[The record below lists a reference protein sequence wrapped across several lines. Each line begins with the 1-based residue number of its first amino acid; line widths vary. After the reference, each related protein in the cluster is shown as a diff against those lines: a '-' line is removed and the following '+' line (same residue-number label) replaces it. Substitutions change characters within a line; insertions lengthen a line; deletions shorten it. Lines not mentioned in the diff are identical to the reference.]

1 MELEVPSFHNLSS
14 LTDREGVDPDAAAAR
29 ERWRA
34 SPNIS
39 VLLAPFS
46 SGSLPPSSPAV
57 ARRAGTQRRP
67 SRSPTEE
74 EEEEEELT
82 LRHPILLQQDAVKML
97 PLLVGRRP
105 PALQVRAT
113 RSPPKKE
120 EEESWRAEPTCV

>member
-46 SGSLPPSSPAV
+46 SGSLPPSSPA
-57 ARRAGTQRRP
+57 
-67 SRSPTEE
+67 
-74 EEEEEELT
+74 LT